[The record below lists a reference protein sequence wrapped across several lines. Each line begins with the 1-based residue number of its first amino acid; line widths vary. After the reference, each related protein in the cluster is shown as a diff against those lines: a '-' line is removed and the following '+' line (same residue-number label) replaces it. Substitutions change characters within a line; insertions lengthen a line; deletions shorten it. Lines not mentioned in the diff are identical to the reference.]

1 MSLTRTLNIGK
12 SALATHQAA
21 IQATGNNIANA
32 GNADYTRQTAQ
43 TAPSRDHQ
51 IRPGVFVGTGVN
63 LTGIQRHIDE
73 ALEGRIRGSIS
84 DNEGAATTEQWISRV
99 ESTLNELS
107 EDDLSTQLS
116 TFFNSWSNLANKPQD
131 VGYRQVVVQNGEMV
145 ASSLKDLRG
154 QLSSLRADVDGR
166 LTAQVDDADRL
177 AKQIA
182 HLNREIVLSEG
193 GSAGQAN
200 GLRDQ
205 RDAAMKQLSQLID
218 VRAVEQ
224 KNGTLNVYVGS
235 DPLVINGDSRGLTIR
250 NETIDG
256 VVTPVVAYKH
266 DNGNVRLTS
275 GQIGALTAVRQ
286 RIGGYV
292 DKVDEISG
300 NIIFELNKIHSAGQG
315 IEGFAAVSATNVVT
329 DSTVALNDDR
339 SGVPF
344 KATNGSFVVHVKD
357 KTTGLVTSTLIEVD
371 LDGLNAD
378 DTTLDDLVA
387 RMDNIGGLSAIN
399 ASGLLKLSA
408 DSTGVELSFSQDSSG
423 VLAALGVNSFYSG
436 RDATD
441 IALSPAIKGNPN
453 LLAAAK
459 NGEKGDNQTALAIAA
474 LESAKLPSLGGA
486 SLKERYQS
494 FVNEIAIA
502 AADAKTDAEASA
514 VVKETLLAQREALSG
529 VSLDEEAINLIRQQ
543 RAFQGASRLI
553 AAVDELMQQILA
565 LV

>member
-1 MSLTRTLNIGK
+1 MSLIGTLNIGK
-12 SALATHQAA
+12 SALATHQAS
-21 IQATGNNIANA
+21 IQTTGNNIANA
-32 GNADYTRQTAQ
+32 GNADYTRQTSK
-43 TAPSRDHQ
+43 TAPTRDQQ

-84 DNEGAATTEQWISRV
+84 DNEGASTAEQWIGRV

-107 EDDLSTQLS
+107 DDDLSTQLS

-131 VGYRQVVVQNGEMV
+131 VGFRQIVVQNGDTV
-145 ASSLKDLRG
+145 ASWLQGLGG
-154 QLSSLRADVDGR
+154 QLSSLRTDVDNR
-166 LTAQVDDADRL
+166 LKAQVEDADLL

-182 HLNREIVLSEG
+182 GLNKEIVLSEG
-193 GSAGQAN
+193 GGAGQAN

-205 RDAAMKQLSQLID
+205 RDGAMKQLAQLID
-218 VRAVEQ
+218 IRSVEQ
-224 KNGTLNVYVGS
+224 TNGTLNVYVGS
-235 DPLVINGDSRGLTIR
+235 DPLVINTESRGLTIR

-256 VVTPVVAYKH
+256 EVQPVVAYKA
-266 DNGNVRLTS
+266 DSGNVRVTS
-275 GQIGALTAVRQ
+275 GQIGALADVRK
-286 RIGGYV
+286 RIGDYGSTV
-292 DKVDEISG
+292 DDLAG

-315 IEGFAAVSATNVVT
+315 LAGFAAVNATNVVT

-339 SGVPF
+339 AGVPF
-344 KATNGSFVVHVKD
+344 QATNGSFVVHVKD
-357 KTTGLVTSTLIEVD
+357 KGTGLVTSTLVEVD
-371 LDGLNAD
+371 LDGLNGD
-378 DTTLDDLVA
+378 DTTLDDLTTA
-387 RMDNIGGLSAIN
+387 LGNIGGISATN

-408 DSTGVELSFSQDSSG
+408 DSAQVEISFSQDSSG

-436 RDATD
+436 TNASD
-441 IALSPAIKGNPN
+441 IAVSAAIKTNPS

-474 LESAKLPSLGGA
+474 LESTKLPSLDGA
-486 SLKERYQS
+486 SLKEKYQS

-502 AADAKTDAEASA
+502 AADAKTGAEATA

-529 VSLDEEAINLIRQQ
+529 VSLDEEAINLMRQQ

>member
-1 MSLTRTLNIGK
+1 MSLFGTLNIGK

-21 IQATGNNIANA
+21 LQTTGNNIANA
-32 GNADYTRQTAQ
+32 GNADYTRQTAS
-43 TAPSRDHQ
+43 TAPTKDHQ
-51 IRPGVFVGTGVN
+51 LRPGVFVGTGVN

-84 DNEGAATTEQWISRV
+84 DNEGAATTEQWIGRV

-107 EDDLSTQLS
+107 DDDLSTQLS

-131 VGYRQVVVQNGEMV
+131 VGFRQIVVQNGDTV
-145 ASSLKDLRG
+145 ASWLKDLRG
-154 QLSSLRADVDGR
+154 QLQSLRGDVDNR
-166 LTAQVDDADRL
+166 LKAQVEDADQLSR
-177 AKQIA
+177 QIA
-182 HLNREIVLSEG
+182 DLNTQIVLSEG

-205 RDAAMKQLSQLID
+205 RDAVMKQLSQLVD

-224 KNGTLNVYVGS
+224 QNGTLNVYVGS

-250 NETIDG
+250 NETVDG
-256 VVTPVVAYKH
+256 EVIPVVVYKH
-266 DNGNVRLTS
+266 DDGNVRLSS
-275 GQIGALTAVRQ
+275 GQIGALADVRKN
-286 RIGGYV
+286 IGDYV
-292 DKVDEISG
+292 DNVDEMAG
-300 NIIFELNKIHSAGQG
+300 NIIFELNKIHSQGQG
-315 IEGFAAVSATNVVT
+315 LEGFSSVNATNTVT

-357 KTTGLVTSTLIEVD
+357 KASGLVTSTLVEVD

-378 DTTLDDLVA
+378 DTTLNDLTTSLE
-387 RMDNIGGLSAIN
+387 NIGGISATN

-408 DSTGVELSFSQDSSG
+408 DSAQVEISFSQDSSG

-436 RDATD
+436 RDASD
-441 IALSPAIKGNPN
+441 IAINAPLKANPS

-474 LESAKLPSLGGA
+474 LESTKLPSLGGA
-486 SLKERYQS
+486 SLKEKYQS
-494 FVNEIAIA
+494 FVNTIAVS
-502 AADAKTDAEASA
+502 AADAKTNAEASA

-529 VSLDEEAINLIRQQ
+529 VSLDEEAINLMRQQ